1 MPLGTVDRTPPPF
14 FKQGPSALSKLLVLS
29 ALSALLMVVDARRQ
43 WAEPVRQAVA
53 TVLYPLQWVALQPLH
68 ATRWMGEY
76 IGSLQAALKEAEEA
90 RAELVR
96 QVQRA
101 AIVEHL
107 SQENRELRSL
117 LGMQERMPTQAQGA
131 QILYELPDPFTRR
144 VVINV
149 GQRHG
154 IQSGSAVMDGFGV
167 LGQVT
172 RVHLLTSEVTLLVDR
187 QQAIPVINT
196 RTGRR
201 SLAFG
206 LSDHP
211 TPLLE
216 LRFESVNTE
225 TEVGDVLTTSGIDG
239 VYPPGLPVAKVASVE
254 RRAES
259 TFTRIVCEP
268 LARVQGALHVLV
280 LAPVGQSLPAS
291 PLPETQRA
299 ARRPATDTSEA
310 RSATP

>member
-14 FKQGPSALSKLLVLS
+14 FKQGPSALSKLVVLS
-29 ALSALLMVVDARRQ
+29 TLSALLMVVDARRQ
-43 WAEPVRQAVA
+43 WTEPLRDVVA
-53 TVLYPLQWVALQPLH
+53 TVTYPVLWVALQPLH
-68 ATRWMGEY
+68 ATRWVGTY
-76 IGSLQAALKEAEEA
+76 IGSLQAALKEAEVA

-117 LGMQERMPTQAQGA
+117 LDMQKRMPTQARGA

-167 LGQVT
+167 FGQVT

-225 TEVGDVLTTSGIDG
+225 TQVGDVLTTSGIDG
-239 VYPPGLPVAKVASVE
+239 VYPPGLPVATVVHVSA
-254 RRAES
+254 AGAAG
-259 TFTRIVCEP
+259 FARIEAAP
-268 LARVQGALHVLV
+268 TARMDNTLHVLV
-280 LAPVGQSLPAS
+280 VAPAS
-291 PLPETQRA
+291 QEPSDGA
-299 ARRPATDTSEA
+299 AEVA
-310 RSATP
+310 R

>member
-14 FKQGPSALSKLLVLS
+14 FKQGTSALSKLLVLS
-29 ALSALLMVVDARRQ
+29 TLSALLMVVDARRH
-43 WAEPVRQAVA
+43 WAEPVRQVVA
-53 TVLYPLQWVALQPLH
+53 TVIYPLQWVAMQPLD

-76 IGSLQAALKEAEEA
+76 IGSLQAAQTEAEVA

-117 LGMQERMPTQAQGA
+117 LGMQERMPTQALGA

-149 GQRHG
+149 GLRHG
-154 IQSGSAVMDGFGV
+154 IQAGSAVMDGFGV

-172 RVHLLTSEVTLLVDR
+172 RTHLLTSEVTLLVDR

-201 SLAFG
+201 SVAFG
-206 LSDHP
+206 LSAHP
-211 TPLLE
+211 APLLE

-239 VYPPGLPVAKVASVE
+239 VYPPGLPVATVTHVSATGAAGFARIEATPTARIDNALHILVVAPTTQPNQNV
-254 RRAES
+254 RAE
-259 TFTRIVCEP
+259 
-268 LARVQGALHVLV
+268 
-280 LAPVGQSLPAS
+280 AS
-291 PLPETQRA
+291 P
-299 ARRPATDTSEA
+299 
-310 RSATP
+310 

>member
-14 FKQGPSALSKLLVLS
+14 FKQGTSALSKLLVLS
-29 ALSALLMVVDARRQ
+29 TLSALLMVVDARRH
-43 WAEPVRQAVA
+43 WAEPVRQVVG
-53 TVLYPLQWVALQPLH
+53 TVIYPLQWVAMQPLD

-76 IGSLQAALKEAEEA
+76 IGSLQAAQTEAEVA

-117 LGMQERMPTQAQGA
+117 LGMQERMPTQALGA

-149 GQRHG
+149 GLRHG
-154 IQSGSAVMDGFGV
+154 IQAGSAVMDGFGV

-172 RVHLLTSEVTLLVDR
+172 RAHLLTSEVTLLVDR

-201 SLAFG
+201 SVAFG
-206 LSDHP
+206 LSAHP
-211 TPLLE
+211 APLLE

-239 VYPPGLPVAKVASVE
+239 VYPPGLPVATVTHVSATGAAGFARIEATPTARMDNALHILVVAPTTQPNQNV
-254 RRAES
+254 RAE
-259 TFTRIVCEP
+259 
-268 LARVQGALHVLV
+268 
-280 LAPVGQSLPAS
+280 AS
-291 PLPETQRA
+291 P
-299 ARRPATDTSEA
+299 
-310 RSATP
+310 

>member
-144 VVINV
+144 VMINV

-239 VYPPGLPVAKVASVE
+239 VYPPGLPVATVTLVSATG
-254 RRAES
+254 AAG
-259 TFTRIVCEP
+259 FARIEAAP
-268 LARVQGALHVLV
+268 TARMDNALHVLV
-280 LAPVGQSLPAS
+280 VAPAGQPHQDGNA
-291 PLPETQRA
+291 ETVR
-299 ARRPATDTSEA
+299 
-310 RSATP
+310 